1 MKRLVPLLLIAFA
14 LVVAACGG
22 GSADTSLGETVPEAD
37 LADGSTSSVTVRPGG
52 TIDGPAAPDFTLA
65 LGPDAQESFTL
76 SDAAMP
82 VYMVFWAEW

>member
-1 MKRLVPLLLIAFA
+1 MKRRAPLLLIAFA

-22 GSADTSLGETVPEAD
+22 GSADTSIADTVADAD
-37 LADGSTSSVTVRPGG
+37 LADDTTSSVTVRPGG
-52 TIDGPAAPDFTLA
+52 TVDGPAAPDFTLA
-65 LGPDAQESFTL
+65 LDADAQETFTL